1 MPRYSHPVKTGPF
14 SKVVECTRLGLALI
28 PAIPYQD
35 CSGSPGARD
44 SQLWLLLGVT
54 LGKSPALLSL
64 SLSCREKG
72 LTWGM
77 KFQPSS
83 QQVL

>member
-1 MPRYSHPVKTGPF
+1 M
-14 SKVVECTRLGLALI
+14 VECTRLGLALI

-35 CSGSPGARD
+35 CSGARD
-44 SQLWLLLGVT
+44 SQLWLLQGVT